1 MSCGAAIIGVMARP
15 RTRPLKETDNRI
27 AELRALRGLSITQ
40 MADKV
45 NANLQTYHDV
55 ETGKTRLSLDW
66 MRRIARA
73 LEVAPSELLLPSD
86 LKYELTDKELEL
98 LALIRALPD
107 DRRNLVP
114 GIIAS
119 IKPVQAA

>member
-1 MSCGAAIIGVMARP
+1 MARP

-119 IKPVQAA
+119 IKPDQAA

>member
-1 MSCGAAIIGVMARP
+1 MARP
-15 RTRPLKETDNRI
+15 RTRPERATDNRI
-27 AELRALRGLSITQ
+27 AELRAARGLSVTQ
-40 MADKV
+40 MAEKV

-86 LKYELTDKELEL
+86 LAYDLSDQELEL
-98 LALIRALPD
+98 LMLIRALPEE
-107 DRRNLVP
+107 RRGLVP
-114 GIIAS
+114 AIVASMSADIA
-119 IKPVQAA
+119 A

>member
-15 RTRPLKETDNRI
+15 RSRPLKETDNRI
-27 AELRALRGLSITQ
+27 AELRVMRGLSITQ
-40 MADKV
+40 MAEKV

-86 LKYELTDKELEL
+86 LKFDLTDKELEL

-107 DRRNLVP
+107 DRRSLVP
-114 GIIAS
+114 AIIAS
-119 IKPVQAA
+119 IIPDQAA

>member
-15 RTRPLKETDNRI
+15 RSRPVKETDNRI
-27 AELRALRGLSITQ
+27 AELRAARGLSITQ
-40 MADKV
+40 MAEKV

-73 LEVAPSELLLPSD
+73 LDVFPSELLLPAD
-86 LKYELTDKELEL
+86 LKYDLSDAELEL
-98 LALIRALPD
+98 LLLIRALPD

-114 GIIAS
+114 AIIAS
-119 IKPVQAA
+119 IRPDQAA